1 MIFSTQLTFNKN
13 LDCLGSVRLII
24 AQSKKERAIVHIAF
38 HEHENGSKEN
48 TSEGDSCR
56 LVAVFPEP
64 NFSEV
69 TLDPRIVSFC
79 ALEALLLFVCFSLVV
94 FFCRGPDQNFSCAF

>member
-1 MIFSTQLTFNKN
+1 MIISIQLTFNKN

-38 HEHENGSKEN
+38 HEHENGSKES

-56 LVAVFPEP
+56 LVAAFPEP
-64 NFSEV
+64 NF
-69 TLDPRIVSFC
+69 
-79 ALEALLLFVCFSLVV
+79 
-94 FFCRGPDQNFSCAF
+94 